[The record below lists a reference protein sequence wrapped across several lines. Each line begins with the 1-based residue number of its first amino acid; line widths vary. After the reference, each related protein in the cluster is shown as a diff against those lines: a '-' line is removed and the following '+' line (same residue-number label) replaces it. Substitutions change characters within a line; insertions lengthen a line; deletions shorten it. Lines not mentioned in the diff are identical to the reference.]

1 MSKVL
6 IIAEK
11 PSVARDIGKV
21 LNCTKKGD
29 GFIHGENY
37 IISWAVGHLV
47 TLCEPEDYDKKYSKW
62 TKNTLPIIPDKMQLK
77 AVTNTRKQLV
87 VLHKLLGD
95 KEVDSIIC
103 ATDSGREGEL
113 IFRYIYDITKCKKPF
128 KRLWISSM
136 TDEAIKK
143 GFENLK
149 DGHEYDNLFHSAR
162 CRSEADW
169 LVGMNATRAFTIQH
183 NVLLSVG
190 RVQTP
195 TLAIIV
201 ERHLEILNFVSEPY
215 YELNAILKAN
225 DVEDSFIGKW
235 YDEKEKSHKI
245 AKEEDCLSLMEKL
258 KDKTGKVLSV
268 KSTKKNNKP
277 PLLFDLTELQ
287 RECNSKFGFSAKQT
301 LDIAQS
307 LYESKKVITYPRT
320 DSRYL
325 SNDMKSTITPL
336 LNNLSKNEKFAKY
349 TESLLNTK
357 LEFSKRVFDDK
368 KITDH
373 HAIIPTGK
381 LASNLSLDELKVFYT
396 VVKRFLCVFYPD
408 YIYNSTVIQCDIDSE
423 IFLTKGQTIVSL
435 GWRELY
441 TDEKEK
447 DKEEQVLPN
456 VKKGDELTLLDLSKE
471 DKKTTPPSKYN
482 EASLLGAMENPTK
495 FVEDEELREQ
505 LKDNGIGTPATRAS
519 IIERL
524 LQVGYITRNGK
535 TLEPTEKGIKLI
547 EVCPQELKSPST
559 TGKWEKGLNKI
570 SKGEMSPD
578 RFMESIH
585 RYVQYLVNTT
595 SEHKEVVFPEDKYK
609 KKKGND
615 TQKSLGKCPA
625 CENGKILENSK
636 SFFCSN
642 WKNKCKFSIWK
653 NQLSSYNKELDEK
666 TVKDLLAN
674 KKIENFEIV
683 MPDTKEKAYG
693 ELIINDKNMLELKNI
708 KVISNFK

>member
-1 MSKVL
+1 MSKIL

-21 LNCTKKGD
+21 LGCSRKGD
-29 GFIHGENY
+29 GFIHNDEY
-37 IISWAVGHLV
+37 VISWAVGHLV

-62 TKNTLPIIPDKMQLK
+62 NKDTLPIIPKKMELK

-87 VLHKLLGD
+87 VLHKLIKDENIKSL
-95 KEVDSIIC
+95 IC

-113 IFRYIYDITKCKKPF
+113 IFRYIYEITKCTKPF

-143 GFENLK
+143 GFDTLK
-149 DGHEYDNLFHSAR
+149 EGTTYDNLYYSAK

-169 LVGMNATRAFTIQH
+169 LVGMNATRAFTLQH

-215 YELNAILKAN
+215 YELNGTFTSKEN
-225 DVEDSFIGKW
+225 SENFIGKW
-235 YDEKEKSHKI
+235 YNEKEKSHKI
-245 AKEEDCLSLMEKL
+245 AKEEDCMALIEKL
-258 KDKTGKVLSV
+258 KGKIGTV
-268 KSTKKNNKP
+268 KSIKNTKKNTKA

-287 RECNSKFGFSAKQT
+287 RECNSKFAFSAKKT

-325 SNDMKSTITPL
+325 SNDMKSTILPLIKNLDKNDKFSKYTSYL
-336 LNNLSKNEKFAKY
+336 LNSKIEY
-349 TESLLNTK
+349 T
-357 LEFSKRVFDDK
+357 KRIFDDK

-381 LASNLSLDELKVFYT
+381 LNSSLTLDELKVFYT
-396 VVKRFLCVFYPD
+396 IVKRFLSVFYPD
-408 YIYNSTVIQCDIDSE
+408 YVYNSTVIECTVEDE
-423 IFLTKGQTIVSL
+423 IFLTKGQTVISL

-441 TDEKEK
+441 TDEKDK
-447 DKEEQVLPN
+447 DKDNQVLPT
-456 VKKGDELTLLDLSKE
+456 VKKGDTLILSELTKE
-471 DKKTTPPSKYN
+471 DKKTTPPAKYN

-495 FVEDEELREQ
+495 FVEDEDLREQ
-505 LKDNGIGTPATRAS
+505 LKENGIGTPATRAA

-524 LQVGYITRNGK
+524 IQVGYIVRNGK
-535 TLEPTEKGIKLI
+535 ILEPTEKGIKLI
-547 EVCPQELKSPST
+547 EVCPDELKSPST
-559 TGKWEKGLNKI
+559 TGKWERGLNKI
-570 SKGEMSPD
+570 SKGEMLPEK
-578 RFMESIH
+578 FMESIY
-585 RYVQYLVNTT
+585 RYVTYLVTTT
-595 SEHKEVVFPEDKYK
+595 SSHKEVNFPEENYK
-609 KKKGND
+609 SKKSSNSSKKIGN
-615 TQKSLGKCPA
+615 CPI
-625 CENGKILENSK
+625 CENGSILENSK

-653 NQLSSYNKELDEK
+653 NQLKMYNKDIDSK
-666 TVKDLLAN
+666 TVEDLLKN
-674 KKIENFEIV
+674 GIVKDFELT
-683 MPDTKEKAYG
+683 MPDTKEKAFC
-693 ELIINDKNMLELKNI
+693 ELVLNEQKILELKNI
-708 KVISNFK
+708 NVVSNFK